1 MRILCE
7 EFCPVRA
14 GFLLALLRDA
24 GIEAELLDAGWAA
37 LTPGVFPRR
46 LAVRAENEARARRV
60 LHEAGE
66 SP

>member
-1 MRILCE
+1 ME

-24 GIEAELLDAGWAA
+24 GIAAELLDGGWAS

-46 LAVRAENEARARRV
+46 LAVRAEDEARARRV
-60 LHEAGE
+60 LREAGE
-66 SP
+66 A